1 MLPLEVGVIVVVVDE
16 DRGVDDD
23 VPLLEDPV
31 VLVWLKEV
39 TFLSETNPLTADLV
53 LEFHSPV

>member
-16 DRGVDDD
+16 DRGVEDD

-31 VLVWLKEV
+31 VLVWLKC
-39 TFLSETNPLTADLV
+39 
-53 LEFHSPV
+53 